1 MNEVNDMT
9 NDRIAF
15 LTAQNPLVEDYKHW
29 YSRIKFYSDTVVK
42 IAENLGVGQVDVVYY
57 KSNLEDNDSICSD
70 EDSAELLRNSF
81 NDTPYIYENCYYL
94 KEFCSEK
101 GIRLNILSIDEELS
115 KGPDGLQLVLFGI
128 LNDLPKHMERVVHR
142 YEQVVSM
149 SKNGY
154 LYLSSDAELSDHQY
168 ILPNKIGF
176 LDFVAKV
183 DKSRDIFSKLRGVVI
198 TEITDKNILNA
209 YENIGIS
216 KDRVKYLPMV
226 ISASHRRL
234 HNPKVCELKNKDGKV
249 MILRNML
256 LWKDQRPSLIEN
268 LKGRFVLYD
277 SSLPA
282 SRRKVIHYV
291 EDNGGI
297 YKTARYWSTEKI
309 HNIIGGHSFM
319 LGMSTP
325 TSDRYTYKIVESFLS
340 GTVCILPKISLEA
353 IGMKDSLCQYILDTY
368 PDIFLIDYEN
378 FDDSASELPGKLDE
392 LTNDP
397 AKYIHMVLR
406 HGRFINEYFEYN
418 SMVVN
423 SCIKDIINIL

>member
-1 MNEVNDMT
+1 MT
-9 NDRIAF
+9 GDRIVF
-15 LTAQNPLVEDYKHW
+15 LTSQNPLVEDYKHW
-29 YSRIKFYSDTVVK
+29 YSRMKFYSDTVVK

-57 KSNLEDNDSICSD
+57 KSNLEDNNSLCSD
-70 EDSAELLRNSF
+70 ESSAELLRSSF

-101 GIRLNILSIDEELS
+101 GIRLDILSIDEELG
-115 KGPDGLQLVLFGI
+115 KGPDGLKLVLFGI
-128 LNDLPKHMERVVHR
+128 LNDLPKYMKAVVYR

-168 ILPNKIGF
+168 ILPKKIGF
-176 LDFVAKV
+176 LDFIAKV
-183 DKSRDIFSKLRGVVI
+183 DESRDIFSKLRGVVI

-209 YENIGIS
+209 YESIGIS
-216 KDRVKYLPMV
+216 RDKVKYLPMV

-234 HNPKVCELKNKDGKV
+234 GSRPKVWDMPNKDGKV

-291 EDNGGI
+291 EDNGGV
-297 YKTARYWSTEKI
+297 YKNARYWSTEKI

-340 GTVCILPKISLEA
+340 GTVCILPKILLDA

-368 PDIFLIDYEN
+368 SDMFLIDYDN
-378 FDDSASELPGKLDE
+378 FDNSASELPGKLDE

-397 AKYIHMVLR
+397 ARYIHMVLR
-406 HGRFINEYFEYN
+406 HGRFINEYFEYD

-423 SCIKDIINIL
+423 SCIEDIINIL